1 MVTVLLKLSRFSKN
15 YISAFFA
22 LFFLC
27 ILNRAF
33 SCKEHLTVTLDH
45 KLRFLKITTFEL
57 KIFFFNKGDKNQSK
71 FIKNL
76 FILNLKSISIKRSSS
91 VNDSIKS
98 VKF

>member
-1 MVTVLLKLSRFSKN
+1 MNKSLICKSSFYMLQFLIFLRNNISFNNEQQYLIYTKKYILLK
-15 YISAFFA
+15 
-22 LFFLC
+22 
-27 ILNRAF
+27 
-33 SCKEHLTVTLDH
+33 
-45 KLRFLKITTFEL
+45 
-57 KIFFFNKGDKNQSK
+57 FFNKRDKNQSK

>member
-1 MVTVLLKLSRFSKN
+1 MNSVLIKFMYTCMSTITLPNKSNTHNILK
-15 YISAFFA
+15 
-22 LFFLC
+22 
-27 ILNRAF
+27 
-33 SCKEHLTVTLDH
+33 
-45 KLRFLKITTFEL
+45 
-57 KIFFFNKGDKNQSK
+57 FFNKGDKNQSK